1 MKKLLFILLLTILF
15 LLNSC
20 NKANNDLEKLSDSEF
35 ITLIANNKNPIKGLL
50 KIDSLIDNNT
60 FYKHKLAL
68 IYYHKAS
75 YLIVLRK
82 HAKSIAYANKSLS
95 LFKEEANELYI
106 GRANNLLAIDNIN
119 LNNEREALKQIN
131 IALDIF
137 KKLDNKREEVVALDV
152 LARLYYINKDYD
164 KALDILKRSLK
175 IYSTLDAKENESAT
189 YGNIGSIYKEAND
202 YKNAIY
208 YYTQGININKKYN
221 ILNSNSLQDLGLLY
235 LKNNNPEKCIDLH
248 IQSLEIQNKTG
259 HLYIQKQIYDV
270 LLDSIKGKTLKPSVV
285 IGRYFNNLPNYML
298 KRDSIIK
305 LIDKIKVEDRI
316 TSIESQYK
324 LQTKKSELNQEIELN
339 KKNKWLFTIILVLL
353 FFLGLFLIQRNRNK
367 QLKLLQDK
375 LVLEQKVLRSQMNP
389 HFIFNALT
397 SIQKNLLE
405 EDLLK
410 SSTSLSKFAKLIRQ
424 NFEFTSKE
432 FVSLDEDLN
441 ALKNYIETQQLRFED
456 KFDYKINIAKNI
468 DLSYIKIPPML
479 LQPFVENAIEHGLK
493 IKKEKGNLIINVLDK
508 NEGLHFEIIDDGIG
522 YKKST
527 TIKDREHA
535 TDIFLNRLKL
545 RKLGEEK
552 SFTIEPSLKNGK
564 GTKVSFSLKI

>member
-106 GRANNLLAIDNIN
+106 GRSYNLLSIDNIN
-119 LNNEREALKQIN
+119 LNKETEALKQIN

-248 IQSLEIQNKTG
+248 MQSLEIQNKTG
-259 HLYIQKQIYDV
+259 HLYLQKQIYDV
-270 LLDSIKGKTLKPSVV
+270 LLDSIKGKTLKPSAI
-285 IGRYFNNLPNYML
+285 IGRYFNHLPNYML

-305 LIDKIKVEDRI
+305 LIDKI
-316 TSIESQYK
+316 
-324 LQTKKSELNQEIELN
+324 
-339 KKNKWLFTIILVLL
+339 
-353 FFLGLFLIQRNRNK
+353 
-367 QLKLLQDK
+367 
-375 LVLEQKVLRSQMNP
+375 
-389 HFIFNALT
+389 
-397 SIQKNLLE
+397 
-405 EDLLK
+405 
-410 SSTSLSKFAKLIRQ
+410 
-424 NFEFTSKE
+424 
-432 FVSLDEDLN
+432 
-441 ALKNYIETQQLRFED
+441 
-456 KFDYKINIAKNI
+456 
-468 DLSYIKIPPML
+468 
-479 LQPFVENAIEHGLK
+479 
-493 IKKEKGNLIINVLDK
+493 
-508 NEGLHFEIIDDGIG
+508 
-522 YKKST
+522 
-527 TIKDREHA
+527 
-535 TDIFLNRLKL
+535 
-545 RKLGEEK
+545 
-552 SFTIEPSLKNGK
+552 
-564 GTKVSFSLKI
+564 